1 MNVIYDYVQDAQFKI
16 YNLEDGK
23 SATTKVYDDKA
34 NLVMEMSAVR
44 NGNSIDVSFTQTDK
58 SFKIIAIVDGKEI
71 SVDVVPNSTT
81 ATIKL

>member
-1 MNVIYDYVQDAQFKI
+1 
-16 YNLEDGK
+16 
-23 SATTKVYDDKA
+23 
-34 NLVMEMSAVR
+34 MEMSAVR